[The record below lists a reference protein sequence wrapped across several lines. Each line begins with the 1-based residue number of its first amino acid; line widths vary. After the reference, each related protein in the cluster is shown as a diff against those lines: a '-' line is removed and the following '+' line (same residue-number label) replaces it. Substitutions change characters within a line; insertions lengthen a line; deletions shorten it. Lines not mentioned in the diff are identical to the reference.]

1 METLLDEVIVDPLDC
16 VFIHLQDAIKQD
28 EGMMG
33 LFTCLTINTFRP
45 ILTFITMNPNP
56 SSEYMKRTV

>member
-1 METLLDEVIVDPLDC
+1 MDPLDC